1 MSHSPRSVLVR
12 ADRTAAEDPAC
23 RRVRRSVPFV
33 PGDAGATQVRSGSL
47 SATSE
52 RVSVGARTVSRSD
65 ARDPARGEPL
75 LRTGAKELAIA
86 GVVYL
91 AYWFGRTL
99 TRDSNV
105 AASRNAERVIDL
117 ERMLGGFTE
126 MSLQRWAIDVPGVVD
141 FLNRYYVWVHFP
153 VTIAF
158 LVWVFAVRRHAYAT
172 IRSWFAAVT
181 VAGLVIHVLFPLAP
195 PRMTPGFIDT
205 LDVYGPDIYT
215 DDTSRSVA
223 NQFAA
228 MPSLHF
234 GWALI
239 VAIGLGRLTRRGR
252 RLWMAHPIVTLL
264 AIVVTGNHYWI
275 DAAVAGVLVVAAV
288 GWWPV
293 DPWVAPSSV
302 GVGPRS
308 GSFAILRRRIWSMPP
323 DSTRNMTTGVRSGFE
338 AARR

>member
-1 MSHSPRSVLVR
+1 M
-12 ADRTAAEDPAC
+12 
-23 RRVRRSVPFV
+23 FV
-33 PGDAGATQVRSGSL
+33 
-47 SATSE
+47 
-52 RVSVGARTVSRSD
+52 
-65 ARDPARGEPL
+65 
-75 LRTGAKELAIA
+75 
-86 GVVYL
+86 
-91 AYWFGRTL
+91 
-99 TRDSNV
+99 
-105 AASRNAERVIDL
+105 
-117 ERMLGGFTE
+117 
-126 MSLQRWAIDVPGVVD
+126 
-141 FLNRYYVWVHFP
+141 
-153 VTIAF
+153 
-158 LVWVFAVRRHAYAT
+158 VRRHAYAT

-239 VAIGLGRLTRRGR
+239 VAIGLGRLTCRGR

-308 GSFAILRRRIWSMPP
+308 GSFEILRRRIWSMPP

>member
-1 MSHSPRSVLVR
+1 MSHSATSVLVR
-12 ADRTAAEDPAC
+12 TDRATAEDPTC
-23 RRVRRSVPFV
+23 RPGGRPVSLARLDAGTARRSSDV
-33 PGDAGATQVRSGSL
+33 
-47 SATSE
+47 ATSPC
-52 RVSVGARTVSRSD
+52 SSTTVGTESRSD
-65 ARDPARGEPL
+65 AGHRGRRRLL
-75 LRTGAKELAIA
+75 LRDG
-86 GVVYL
+86 
-91 AYWFGRTL
+91 
-99 TRDSNV
+99 
-105 AASRNAERVIDL
+105 DL
-117 ERMLGGFTE
+117 ERTVGVFTE
-126 MSLQRWAIDVPGVVD
+126 KTLQRWAIDVPGVVE

-153 VTIAF
+153 ATITF

-195 PRMTPGFIDT
+195 PRMTPGFVDT
-205 LDVYGPDIYT
+205 LDAFGPDIYT

-252 RLWMAHPIVTLL
+252 RTWMAHPVITLL

-288 GWWPV
+288 GWWPGG
-293 DPWVAPSSV
+293 PWVTCNSV
-302 GVGPRS
+302 GLRHPAEPAAIATRRS
-308 GSFAILRRRIWSMPP
+308 AGA
-323 DSTRNMTTGVRSGFE
+323 
-338 AARR
+338 